1 MVHASIRSAVVR
13 EVAQS
18 AVWRRWFGGGAL
30 SAFPLWAWVGFTA
43 LIVGLLVLDLLV
55 FARGAREISFR
66 RASVLS
72 GFWIG
77 LALLFGVAVFVVAGP
92 ERGGEYFAGYIVEK
106 SLSVDNVFVFA
117 LIFSYFA
124 VPARYQYR
132 VLLWGIVGALVLR
145 GFFIAIGAELLDR
158 YGWMVYVFGAILIY
172 TGIRMALH
180 RDTEVHPERNPVLR
194 LARRLVPITEDFRG
208 DRFFVRQGSV
218 RGKLMATPLFA
229 VIIIVGTTDV
239 VFAVDSI
246 PAIFSITSSAFV
258 VWSANAFAVLGLRP
272 LYFML
277 AGMMNRFVY
286 LSLGLSVVL
295 VFVGAKFFYSGIF
308 DAKVPIWVSL
318 PFIASVVAV
327 SIAASLYK
335 TRGGRPA

>member
-1 MVHASIRSAVVR
+1 M
-13 EVAQS
+13 
-18 AVWRRWFGGGAL
+18 

-43 LIVGLLVLDLLV
+43 LIIGLLVLDLLV
-55 FARGAREISFR
+55 FARGEREISFR
-66 RASVLS
+66 RATVLS
-72 GFWIG
+72 AFWVG
-77 LALLFGVAVFVVAGP
+77 LALLFGVVVSVVAGP
-92 ERGGEYFAGYIVEK
+92 ERGGEYFTGYIVEK

-145 GFFIAIGAELLDR
+145 GFFIAIGAELLER
-158 YGWMVYVFGAILIY
+158 YGWMVYVFGAFLIY

-194 LARRLVPITEDFRG
+194 LVRRFVPMTEDFRG
-208 DRFFVRQGSV
+208 DRFFVRHA
-218 RGKLMATPLFA
+218 GKLMATPLFA
-229 VIIIVGTTDV
+229 VIIMVGTTDV

-246 PAIFSITSSAFV
+246 PAIFSITSSVFV

-277 AGMMNRFVY
+277 AGMMSRFVY
-286 LSLGLSVVL
+286 LTLGLSVVL

-318 PFIASVVAV
+318 PFIATVVAG

-335 TRGGRPA
+335 TRGGGSP

>member
-1 MVHASIRSAVVR
+1 MVHAVIRGSVVR
-13 EVAQS
+13 EV
-18 AVWRRWFGGGAL
+18 VENVPWRALGGGGAL
-30 SAFPLWAWVGFTA
+30 SVFPLWAWIGFTA

-55 FARGAREISFR
+55 FARGEREISFR
-66 RASVLS
+66 RASLLS
-72 GFWIG
+72 AFWIG
-77 LALLFGVAVFVVAGP
+77 MALIFGVAVFLVAGP
-92 ERGGEYFAGYIVEK
+92 ERGGEYFTGYIVEK

-145 GFFIAIGAELLDR
+145 GFFIAIGAELLER
-158 YGWMVYVFGAILIY
+158 YGWMVYVFGAFLIY

-194 LARRLVPITEDFRG
+194 LVRRLVPMTEDFRG
-208 DRFFVRQGSV
+208 DRFFVRHA
-218 RGKLMATPLFA
+218 GKLMATPLFA
-229 VIIIVGTTDV
+229 VIIMVGTTDV

-246 PAIFSITSSAFV
+246 PAIFSITSSVFV
-258 VWSANAFAVLGLRP
+258 VWTTNAFAVLGLRP

-277 AGMMNRFVY
+277 AGMIERFVY

-318 PFIASVVAV
+318 PFIATVVTV

-335 TRGGRPA
+335 TRGGGSP

>member
-1 MVHASIRSAVVR
+1 MGYVLHRSMVVCGSP
-13 EVAQS
+13 
-18 AVWRRWFGGGAL
+18 GGGSL
-30 SAFPLWAWVGFTA
+30 TAFPLWAWVGFTA
-43 LIVGLLVLDLLV
+43 LIVVLLALDLVV
-55 FARGAREISFR
+55 FGRGSREISFR

-72 GFWIG
+72 VFWVG
-77 LALLFGVAVFVVAGP
+77 LALLFGAAVFLVAGP

-132 VLLWGIVGALVLR
+132 VLLWGVVGALVLR

-158 YGWMVYVFGAILIY
+158 YGWMVYVFGAFLVY
-172 TGIRMALH
+172 TGIRMAFH
-180 RDTEVHPERNPVLR
+180 RDTEVHPERNPILR
-194 LARRLVPITEDFRG
+194 LVRRVVPMTENFEG
-208 DRFFVRQGSV
+208 DNFFVRQGSA
-218 RGKLMATPLFA
+218 RGKLVATPLFA
-229 VIIIVGTTDV
+229 VIVMVGTTDV

-246 PAIFSITSSAFV
+246 PAIFAITSSAFV

-277 AGMMNRFVY
+277 AGMMDRFVY
-286 LSLGLSVVL
+286 LSLGLAVVL
-295 VFVGAKFFYSGIF
+295 IFVGAKFFYSGIF

-318 PFIASVVAV
+318 PFIAVVVTA
-327 SIAASLYK
+327 SILASLYK
-335 TRGGRPA
+335 TRGE

>member
-1 MVHASIRSAVVR
+1 MGYAVVRSIVVR
-13 EVAQS
+13 EVAEKVSRS
-18 AVWRRWFGGGAL
+18 ALSGGGAL
-30 SAFPLWAWVGFTA
+30 SVFPLWAWVGFTG
-43 LIVGLLVLDLLV
+43 LIVGLLVLDLLM
-55 FARGAREISFR
+55 FGRGEREISFR
-66 RASVLS
+66 RATVLS

-77 LALLFGVAVFVVAGP
+77 LALLFGVAVFLVAGP
-92 ERGGEYFAGYIVEK
+92 ERGGEYFTGYIVEK

-124 VPARYQYR
+124 VPSRYQYR

-145 GFFIAIGAELLDR
+145 GFFIAIGAELLES
-158 YGWMVYVFGAILIY
+158 YGWMVYVFGAFLIY

-180 RDTEVHPERNPVLR
+180 RDTEVHPERNPILR
-194 LARRLVPITEDFRG
+194 LVRRLVPMTEDFRG
-208 DRFFVRQGSV
+208 DRFFVRQGTG

-229 VIIIVGTTDV
+229 VIIMIGTTDV

-246 PAIFSITSSAFV
+246 PAIFSITSSVFV

-277 AGMMNRFVY
+277 AGMMSRFVY

-295 VFVGAKFFYSGIF
+295 VFVGAKFFYSGLF

-318 PFIASVVAV
+318 PFIATVVAV
-327 SIAASLYK
+327 SIVASLYK
-335 TRGGRPA
+335 TRG